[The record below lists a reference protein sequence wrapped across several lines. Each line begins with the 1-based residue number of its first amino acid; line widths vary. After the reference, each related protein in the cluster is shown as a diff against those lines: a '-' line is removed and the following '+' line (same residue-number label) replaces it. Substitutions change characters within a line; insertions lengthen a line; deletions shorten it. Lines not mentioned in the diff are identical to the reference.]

1 MRHVYLIVLLI
12 TGSLNPLLSQQ
23 QLLKNYTVNDGL
35 VSNSI
40 RRIFQDSKG
49 FLWIATWEGL
59 SKYDGHVFTNYS
71 TLNGLS
77 HNLVN
82 DFCELKDGRL
92 YVALNNGSIDII
104 SDNQVIHKD
113 SLSKTV
119 VNHFIH
125 SQGHP
130 IIATTDLKGLQ
141 EFTDG
146 RLIRPRQSSSPS
158 TYIDLQWLNDSV
170 FIAVSD
176 SAIGAFNKKYELL
189 TELRD
194 LYIFAGSKIYQDSKK
209 RIWVATSK
217 GLKLLAESPGQNH
230 PIRFTTLPAPFNI
243 PALQQRRIY
252 DILEDAEG
260 ILWFGTSAGLV
271 KINPDGTYQFI
282 NTKDGLTSNIITS
295 IFQDRE
301 KNIWFGTEI
310 GLSKLV
316 TRSGIRLYTV
326 EDGVFKNDNLFVLYP
341 FKKNYFLVSTFNGI
355 KLFDKRTGIFT
366 PIANGLNQ
374 VYYYVIPNTSPPLLV
389 GLKNIAKFDTGSF
402 KYSDTFSLPST
413 SISRVVND
421 KAGNLFY
428 TNLEHLVLST
438 GKTFQE
444 ILRYRISSLLI
455 DKAGSLWA
463 ATWQNGV
470 FRIRY
475 NIIDKKFN
483 ILNNVHFL
491 PAENVRSLY
500 EDSKGNIW
508 VGTRY
513 NGVYQFKNDGR
524 DSFFVSNY
532 NQSKGLSSNFIKA
545 IREDSN
551 GNIWIAFYQGL
562 DKLIS
567 TDTGFSVFNFSRI
580 NNYYAG
586 MIGMETDENNS
597 IWLATGEGIAHIT
610 DGEMEKLPPSQV
622 YITNV
627 SSLNLN
633 FPLHHDELHLTY
645 RQNQLQFKFSSPSF
659 INEKQV
665 VYSYRLSGSSDA
677 EWSVPSNQNIV
688 SYASLKPGKYLFEVR
703 NKGWNDTWGKS
714 TSFEFIISPPFWQS
728 WWFILIISVG
738 CALIVLW
745 IIKRRIKSIR
755 HESEMKQKIA
765 GTEMMALRAQMNPH
779 FIFNCLNSIDNLI
792 QTDQKEKATD
802 YLAKFAQLIRA
813 ILENSKN
820 NTIPCWKDL
829 EALELYLEM
838 EKLRWDHKISCTL
851 TIDSQI
857 QQGDYKVPPMIVQPF
872 IENAIHH
879 GLLNKTSG
887 DKKLDIEVHLEENNI
902 KYTITDNGVGRQKAQ
917 EYKKINRPSQLSFGM
932 QITKDRINLF
942 NQNHNGSVKITDLY
956 NAQHLPE
963 GTKVEVWLTTQPTTT

>member
-1 MRHVYLIVLLI
+1 MRHVCLIVLLV
-12 TGSLNPLLSQQ
+12 TGFINPVLAQQ
-23 QLLKNYTVNDGL
+23 QLFKNYTVNDGL
-35 VSNSI
+35 VCNFI

-49 FLWIATWEGL
+49 FLWIATWEGV
-59 SKYDGHVFTNYS
+59 SKFDGHSFTNFN
-71 TLNGLS
+71 TANGLS
-77 HNLVN
+77 HNFVN
-82 DFCELKDGRL
+82 DFYESKDGKL

-104 SDNQVIHKD
+104 SDNQVTHTD
-113 SLSKTV
+113 SSSTV
-119 VNHFIH
+119 INRFIY
-125 SQGHP
+125 SQRHP
-130 IIATTDLKGLQ
+130 VIATTDDKGLQ
-141 EFTDG
+141 EFTEG
-146 RLIRPRQSSSPS
+146 RLVRPKQPSSPS
-158 TYIDLQWLNDSV
+158 TYLDFQWLNDSV
-170 FIAVSD
+170 FLAVSD
-176 SAIGAFNKKYELL
+176 IAIGAFNKNYELL

-209 RIWVATSK
+209 RIWVASAK
-217 GLKLLAESPGQNH
+217 GLKILAELPGKNH
-230 PIRFTTLPAPFNI
+230 PIRLITPPAPFNI

-252 DILEDAEG
+252 DILEDTEG
-260 ILWFGTSAGLV
+260 IIWLGTSAGLV
-271 KINPDGTYQFI
+271 KINPDGSYQLI
-282 NTKDGLTSNIITS
+282 NTKDGLTSNIINS

-316 TRSGIRLYTV
+316 TRSGIHLYAV
-326 EDGVFKNDNLFVLYP
+326 EDGVYTSDNLFVLYP

-355 KLFDKRTGIFT
+355 QLFDKKTGGFT
-366 PIANGLNQ
+366 RVNNGLNQ
-374 VYYYVIPNTSPPLLV
+374 IYYYVVPNKSPPLFV
-389 GLKNIAKFDTGSF
+389 GLKNIAKFDTSTF
-402 KYSDTFSLPST
+402 KYADTFALPIA
-413 SISRVVND
+413 SISRVFSD
-421 KAGNLFY
+421 KAGNVFY
-428 TNLEHLVLST
+428 TNLEHLVFST
-438 GKTFQE
+438 GNTLQE
-444 ILRYRISSLLI
+444 ILPYRISSLQI
-455 DKAGSLWA
+455 DKKGNLWA
-463 ATWQNGV
+463 GTWQNGV

-475 NIIDKKFN
+475 NIIDKKLN
-483 ILNNVHFL
+483 ILSNDHYL
-491 PAENVRSLY
+491 PSENIRSLY
-500 EDSKGNIW
+500 EDSKGNMWI
-508 VGTRY
+508 GTRY
-513 NGVYQFKNDGR
+513 NGVYQFKKTDS
-524 DSFFVSNY
+524 DSFLVSNY
-532 NQSKGLSSNFIKA
+532 NQGKGLNSNFIKA
-545 IREDSN
+545 VREDSK
-551 GNIWIAFYQGL
+551 GNIWIAFFQGL
-562 DKLIS
+562 DKLIV
-567 TDTGFSVFNFSRI
+567 TDTGFRIFNFSRI

-586 MIGMETDENNS
+586 MIGMETDENHS

-610 DGEMEKLPPSQV
+610 DGEMEKLPPKPV
-622 YITNV
+622 YITRV
-627 SSLNLN
+627 TSANLN
-633 FPLHHDELHLTY
+633 YPLHSEKLNLTY
-645 RQNQLQFKFSSPSF
+645 RQNQLQFEFSSPSF

-677 EWSVPSNQNIV
+677 EWTAPSNQNIV

-714 TSFEFIISPPFWQS
+714 TSFEFIISPPFWQT
-728 WWFILIISVG
+728 WWFISIGVFFCAFIIFG
-738 CALIVLW
+738 

-755 HESEMKQKIA
+755 HEAEMKQKIA

-902 KYTITDNGVGRQKAQ
+902 KYTIIDNGVGRQKAQ
-917 EYKKINRPSQLSFGM
+917 EYKKINKPSQLSYGM
-932 QITKDRINLF
+932 QITKDRIDLF
-942 NQNHNGSVKITDLY
+942 NQDNNGSVKITDLY
-956 NAQHLPE
+956 NEQHMPN
-963 GTKVEVWLTTQPTTT
+963 GTKVEVWLTTQPITT